1 MIPQMKKQHVLL
13 TGANGFAASHILSNL
28 LERGYA
34 VTATVRS
41 QEKAAAII
49 RSHPSWEGR
58 VKFVIVPDFTK
69 SQPFDEVFKSAEVP
83 FAFVIHTASPV
94 TLQAEDMQK
103 LVIETAVVGVTEILG
118 SAHRHGGMD
127 LKRFVLLGSAV
138 IVLNSFEDPARPGPP
153 YTEEEWNPI
162 TAQQALECGDGVL
175 GYMVSKVQAERAA
188 WEFMKMN
195 SPAFELTLMN
205 PHIITGPM
213 IHPISGM
220 SSINA
225 TNYFVIAKFIDSVHK
240 DELKDMRFPFY
251 HFVDVRDVARSHVDA
266 LTNPAAAG
274 RRVYLI
280 SELTTPQLVLN
291 IIRKHFPSLRERVPE
306 GNSAQTLPDG
316 VHPTGWDTRIS
327 QDILAKGAVD
337 GQWGYIS
344 LEKSVIDTVQFMI
357 DNNLI

>member
-1 MIPQMKKQHVLL
+1 MKQQHVLL
-13 TGANGFAASHILSNL
+13 TGANGFTASHILSVL

-49 RSHPSWEGR
+49 RTHPSWERR
-58 VKFVIVPDFTK
+58 VKFAIVLDFTRR
-69 SQPFDEVFKSAEVP
+69 QPFDEVFKGAEVP

-94 TLQAEDMQK
+94 TLQAKDMQK

-118 SAHRHGGMD
+118 SAHRYGGTD
-127 LKRFVLLGSAV
+127 LKRFVLLSSAV
-138 IVLNSFEDPARPGPP
+138 TALKSFEDLARLGPP
-153 YTEEEWNPI
+153 YTEKDWNPI

-175 GYMVSKVQAERAA
+175 GYIVSKVQAERAA
-188 WEFMKMN
+188 WEFMKTN
-195 SPAFELTLMN
+195 IPAFELTVRN
-205 PHIITGPM
+205 PHLITGPM

-225 TNYFVIAKFIDSVHK
+225 TNYFVIAKFIDGIHK

-251 HFVDVRDVARSHVDA
+251 HVVDVRDVARSHVDA

-274 RRVYLI
+274 RRVLI
-280 SELTTPQLVLN
+280 SELMTPQLVVN
-291 IIRKHFPSLRERVPE
+291 IIRKHFPFLRERVPE
-306 GNSAQTLPDG
+306 GNSAQILPDG

-337 GQWGYIS
+337 GQWSYIS
-344 LEKSVIDTVQFMI
+344 LEKSVVDTVQFMI
-357 DNNLI
+357 DKNLI

>member
-1 MIPQMKKQHVLL
+1 MRK
-13 TGANGFAASHILSNL
+13 
-28 LERGYA
+28 
-34 VTATVRS
+34 
-41 QEKAAAII
+41 
-49 RSHPSWEGR
+49 
-58 VKFVIVPDFTK
+58 
-69 SQPFDEVFKSAEVP
+69 
-83 FAFVIHTASPV
+83 
-94 TLQAEDMQK
+94 
-103 LVIETAVVGVTEILG
+103 
-118 SAHRHGGMD
+118 
-127 LKRFVLLGSAV
+127 
-138 IVLNSFEDPARPGPP
+138 
-153 YTEEEWNPI
+153 I

-306 GNSAQTLPDG
+306 GNPAQTLPDG

-344 LEKSVIDTVQFMI
+344 LEKMLLGVPVF
-357 DNNLI
+357 

>member
-13 TGANGFAASHILSNL
+13 TGANGFTASHILSVL

-49 RSHPSWEGR
+49 RTHPSWEGR
-58 VKFVIVPDFTK
+58 VKFVIVPDSTK
-69 SQPFDEVFKSAEVP
+69 SQSFDQVFKDAEVP
-83 FAFVIHTASPV
+83 FAFVIHTASPI

-103 LVIETAVVGVTEILG
+103 LVIETAVLGVTEILG

-127 LKRFVLLGSAV
+127 LKRFVLLSSAGT
-138 IVLNSFEDPARPGPP
+138 ILNSFEDLTRPGHP
-153 YTEEEWNPI
+153 YTEKDWNPI

-175 GYMVSKVQAERAA
+175 GYLVSKVQAEKAA
-188 WEFMKMN
+188 WEFMRTN
-195 SPAFELTLMN
+195 SPAFELTVMN
-205 PHIITGPM
+205 PHLITGPM
-213 IHPISGM
+213 IHPVSGM

-225 TNYFVIAKFIDSVHK
+225 TNYFVIAKFIDGVHK
-240 DELKDMRFPFY
+240 AELKDMRFPFY

-274 RRVYLI
+274 RRVLLI
-280 SELTTPQLVLN
+280 SELMTPQLVIN
-291 IIRKHFPSLRERVPE
+291 IIRKHFPFLRERVSE
-306 GNSAQTLPDG
+306 GNPAQIMPAG

-327 QDILAKGAVD
+327 QDILAKGAV
-337 GQWGYIS
+337 GGKWSYIS
-344 LEKSVIDTVQFMI
+344 LEKSVVDTVQFMI
-357 DNNLI
+357 DSNII